1 LEKQRRLEPPYVGSY
16 FLNRLIGANRRQA
29 LISRRLAE
37 VCSAEGFRLPVVST
51 PRELMAV

>member
-1 LEKQRRLEPPYVGSY
+1 MEKQRRLEPPYVGSY